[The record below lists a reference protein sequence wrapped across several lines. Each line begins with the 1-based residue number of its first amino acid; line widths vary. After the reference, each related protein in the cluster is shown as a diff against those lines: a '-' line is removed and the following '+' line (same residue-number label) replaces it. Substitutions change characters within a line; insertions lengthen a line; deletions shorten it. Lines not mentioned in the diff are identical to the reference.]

1 MKSIKKLVNE
11 YYDANYSH
19 DQNIDIVKEKAGI
32 VSNKKKGLLLF
43 MKTKKLAII
52 STFAFIV
59 IVAVI
64 AIGCSFGNTPEAKPT
79 VKDTVIT
86 LDLNPSIEL
95 TVDEN
100 GMVASVYGANDEGK
114 MIIIDVE
121 DELVGKKYDEALN
134 LIIEIETECG
144 FFVKAT
150 SNEEYNNLT
159 ITIDTEATQ
168 NKIAAIE
175 AEVKAKVEEKLTA
188 LDVEIANKITTVKNN
203 TKQALIDKLLALDE
217 TLTKEE
223 LETKTHEELIN
234 LIAAY
239 HVERINFPT
248 EALEDMYNKFK
259 DYEIN
264 IAESRIFKEFV
275 STSSSLNEAIISQYD
290 NLYNLAQQ
298 ALTSLKEAYEK
309 VFIAEDSAYVK
320 AYDKILAVK
329 AEVLELRTEVEKLE
343 DGIEKTMKE
352 AQLSAKE
359 TALLN
364 AQSALELTKQTA
376 ETTLNFVTT
385 TVNQTLESIK
395 SYIISNE
402 DLTALMTEKANELST
417 KLNTEKQ
424 EFITKFEAEYKDE
437 ITAQYNKL
445 VEQKAALVAQLKDQA

>member
-1 MKSIKKLVNE
+1 MKDIKKIVKQ
-11 YYDANYSH
+11 YYDANYKHES
-19 DQNIDIVKEKAGI
+19 NIDKVKEKADI
-32 VSNKKKGLLLF
+32 ESNKKGGIILF

-52 STFAFIV
+52 STFAFILV
-59 IVAVI
+59 VAVI
-64 AIGCSFGNTPEAKPT
+64 AIGCSFGKTPEATPT

-95 TVDEN
+95 TVDEK

-121 DELVGKKYDEALN
+121 NEIVGKKYDEALN
-134 LIIEIETECG
+134 LILEIQTECG

-168 NKIAAIE
+168 NEINAIE
-175 AEVKAKVEEKLTA
+175 AEVKAKVEAKLTA

-203 TKQALIDKLLALDE
+203 TKQALIDKLLELDE
-217 TLTKEE
+217 TLTQEE

-239 HVERINFPT
+239 HIERINFPT

-275 STSSSLNEAIISQYD
+275 STSSALNEAIITQYD
-290 NLYNLAQQ
+290 NLYNLAQT
-298 ALTSLKEAYEK
+298 ALTALKETYEK

-320 AYDKILAVK
+320 AYNKLLEAK
-329 AEVLELRTEVEKLE
+329 AEVLALRTEVENLE
-343 DGIEKTMKE
+343 DGLEKTIKE

-359 TALLN
+359 TALLG

-376 ETTLNFVTT
+376 ETTLNLVTT
-385 TVNQTLESIK
+385 TVNQALETIK
-395 SYIISNE
+395 SYIMTTE
-402 DLTALMTEKANELST
+402 DLTILMNEKANELST

-424 EFITKFEAEYKDE
+424 EFVTKFETEYKDE
-437 ITAQYNKL
+437 IKAQYDKL
-445 VEQKAALVAQLKDQA
+445 VEQKGALIAQLKGQA